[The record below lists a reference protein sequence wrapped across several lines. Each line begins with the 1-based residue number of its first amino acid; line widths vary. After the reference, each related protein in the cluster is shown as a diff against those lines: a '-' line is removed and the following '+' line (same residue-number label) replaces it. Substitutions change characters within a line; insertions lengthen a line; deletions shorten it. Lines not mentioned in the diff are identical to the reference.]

1 MYDVEKCSTVL
12 ENAAGFM
19 KTRHVYIQSC
29 NKMVALGYVLYIG
42 ETNFVF
48 RRKLYVRFRY
58 FCASSCMTGT
68 CRCSVSSAR
77 SVKKIWWEEKEE

>member
-12 ENAAGFM
+12 KNAAGFM

-42 ETNFVF
+42 ETKFVF
-48 RRKLYVRFRY
+48 RPVREVQILLRVLVY
-58 FCASSCMTGT
+58 D
-68 CRCSVSSAR
+68 
-77 SVKKIWWEEKEE
+77 WDL